1 MQVFSDGRE
10 AIIGLIGSRNRR
22 LLAALAVIAAVAGI
36 VLWRWRGSSFH
47 WDEFAHAFRGLDV
60 FWLTLSIVLILAT
73 YYGRALRWEVMLRPI
88 QPNASIARV
97 LSATIIG
104 FTAIVLL
111 GRAGELVRPY
121 LISQKERVPFPSQ
134 VAAWVLERIYDL
146 LMVLA
151 IFGFALAKV
160 PWATL
165 PLKHG
170 LAQLFRTGGWVVGI
184 IAAICI
190 VFLVGFGRYSHVA
203 RKWVGWLSRALPERF
218 RPRVEHLFG
227 AFLDGMQ
234 STSNTT
240 SVALISLYTVLEWA
254 LIFGCYYCL
263 FRAFPATSHFNLAEI
278 STFLGVVAFGSILQI
293 PGIGGGVQVAAVLAL
308 TEIFGLPIEAATGM
322 ALLIW
327 AVSFLTVVPI
337 GLGLA
342 LHDGI
347 NWSKFRHL
355 PEDVQL

>member
-1 MQVFSDGRE
+1 M
-10 AIIGLIGSRNRR
+10 
-22 LLAALAVIAAVAGI
+22 ALAVAVVIAGV
-36 VLWRWRGSSFH
+36 VLWRWRGSRFQ
-47 WDEFAHAFRGLDV
+47 WDEFAKAFHGLDV
-60 FWLTLSIVLILAT
+60 FWLTLSIILILST

-88 QPNASIARV
+88 QPQANIARI

-121 LISQKERVPFPSQ
+121 LIAQKERVPFPSQ

-151 IFGFALAKV
+151 IFGFALARV

-165 PLKHG
+165 PLKPG
-170 LAQLFRTGGWVVGI
+170 LALLFRTGGWVVGS
-184 IAAICI
+184 IAGICI
-190 VFLVGFGRYSHVA
+190 VLLVGFGRYSHVA
-203 RKWVGWLSRALPERF
+203 RRWVAWLSRMLPERF

-234 STSNTT
+234 STSKTT
-240 SVALISLYTVLEWA
+240 YIVPIALYTVLEWA
-254 LIFGCYYCL
+254 LILGCYYCL
-263 FRAFPATSHFNLAEI
+263 FRAYPPTSGYSVAEI
-278 STFLGVVAFGSILQI
+278 SIFLGVVAFGSILQI

-308 TEIFGLPIEAATGM
+308 TEIFGMRLEPASGLAI
-322 ALLIW
+322 LIW
-327 AVSFLTVVPI
+327 AVSFLSVVPI

-342 LHDGI
+342 LHEGV
-347 NWSKFRHL
+347 NWGKFRHL
-355 PEDVQL
+355 PADAQL

>member
-1 MQVFSDGRE
+1 MN
-10 AIIGLIGSRNRR
+10 RNRK
-22 LLAALAVIAAVAGI
+22 LLTALAVIAAIAGI

-47 WDEFAHAFRGLDV
+47 WEEFALAFHGLDV
-60 FWLTLSIVLILAT
+60 PWLTLSVVFVLVS

-88 QPNASIARV
+88 QPDASV
-97 LSATIIG
+97 LRIFSATLIG

-121 LISQKERVPFPSQ
+121 LISQRERVPFPSQ

-146 LMVLA
+146 LMVLV

-165 PLKHG
+165 PLKPG
-170 LAQLFRTGGWVVGI
+170 LALLFRTGGWIVGV
-184 IAAICI
+184 IAAVCI
-190 VFLVGFGRYSHVA
+190 VLLVGFGKYSHVP
-203 RKWVGWLSRALPERF
+203 RKVVKWLSRALPERF
-218 RPRVEHLFG
+218 RSRIEDLFG
-227 AFLDGMQ
+227 AFLEGMQ

-240 SVALISLYTVLEWA
+240 SIVLISLYTVLEWA

-263 FRAFPATSHFNLAEI
+263 FRAFPATARFTVAEI
-278 STFLGVVAFGSILQI
+278 SIFMGVVAFGSILQI

-308 TEIFGLPIEAATGM
+308 TEIFGLALEPATGM

-327 AVSFLTVVPI
+327 AVSFLTVVPP
-337 GLGLA
+337 GLA
-342 LHDGI
+342 LALHQGV
-347 NWSKFRHL
+347 NWGKFRHL
-355 PEDVQL
+355 PKEVKA